1 MIFEMFS
8 YNFIVRAFI
17 VGTLVSLCAA
27 LLGVT
32 LVLKRYSMIGD
43 GLSHVGFGA
52 LAVAAALN
60 LAPLEVAVPVII
72 IAAFLL
78 LRLSENSKI
87 NGDAAIA
94 IISSTALAIGVV
106 FVSVSGVNTD
116 LNSYLFGSI
125 LATTTADAIMCGILA
140 LVVIVIFILFYN
152 KIFAVT
158 FDETF
163 SRATGLKTGVYNT
176 VIALLTALT
185 IVIGMRIMGTL
196 LISALIIFPAL
207 SSMRVCKKFKSVI
220 LCSGVLE
227 GGVRFSGSEW
237 VGIGWMLLASFV
249 YLAYWRG
256 HEDRKMLTRIYGIT
270 FPKKKMLDEYLVLLE
285 EAKKRDHRKIG
296 KEMQLFMFSETVG
309 KGLPM
314 WLPKG
319 TALRLR
325 LQEFLLRIQTRY
337 DYQEVITPPIG
348 NKLLYVTSGH
358 YAKYGKDAF
367 QPIHTPEEGE
377 EYFLKPMNCP
387 HHCEIYKNFPRSYK
401 DLPLRIAEFGTVCR
415 YEQSGELHGL
425 TRVRSFTQDD
435 AHIFCRPDQV
445 KDEFLRV
452 MDIISI
458 VFRSMNFQNFEA
470 QISLRD
476 KVNREKYIG
485 SDDNWEKAEQ
495 AIIEACEEKGLPA
508 KIEYGEA
515 AFYGPKLDFM
525 VKDAIGRRWQLG
537 TIQVDY
543 NLPERFELEYMGSDN
558 QKHRPVMI
566 HRAPFGSMER
576 FVAVLIEHTAGKF
589 PLWLTPDQVAILPIS
604 EKFNEYAEQVKMYL
618 KMHEIR
624 AIVDDRNEKI
634 GRKIRD
640 NEMKRIPYMLI
651 VGEKEAENGENI
663 N

>member
-1 MIFEMFS
+1 MFDMIFEMFS

-220 LCSGVLE
+220 LCSGV
-227 GGVRFSGSEW
+227 RSRCCFF
-237 VGIGWMLLASFV
+237 VGMCVSYSCDTPTGASVVIVNAAVFLIFRLV
-249 YLAYWRG
+249 
-256 HEDRKMLTRIYGIT
+256 EFINSKI
-270 FPKKKMLDEYLVLLE
+270 KKNNSV
-285 EAKKRDHRKIG
+285 
-296 KEMQLFMFSETVG
+296 
-309 KGLPM
+309 
-314 WLPKG
+314 
-319 TALRLR
+319 
-325 LQEFLLRIQTRY
+325 
-337 DYQEVITPPIG
+337 
-348 NKLLYVTSGH
+348 
-358 YAKYGKDAF
+358 
-367 QPIHTPEEGE
+367 
-377 EYFLKPMNCP
+377 
-387 HHCEIYKNFPRSYK
+387 
-401 DLPLRIAEFGTVCR
+401 
-415 YEQSGELHGL
+415 
-425 TRVRSFTQDD
+425 
-435 AHIFCRPDQV
+435 
-445 KDEFLRV
+445 
-452 MDIISI
+452 
-458 VFRSMNFQNFEA
+458 
-470 QISLRD
+470 
-476 KVNREKYIG
+476 
-485 SDDNWEKAEQ
+485 
-495 AIIEACEEKGLPA
+495 
-508 KIEYGEA
+508 
-515 AFYGPKLDFM
+515 
-525 VKDAIGRRWQLG
+525 
-537 TIQVDY
+537 
-543 NLPERFELEYMGSDN
+543 
-558 QKHRPVMI
+558 
-566 HRAPFGSMER
+566 
-576 FVAVLIEHTAGKF
+576 
-589 PLWLTPDQVAILPIS
+589 
-604 EKFNEYAEQVKMYL
+604 
-618 KMHEIR
+618 
-624 AIVDDRNEKI
+624 
-634 GRKIRD
+634 
-640 NEMKRIPYMLI
+640 
-651 VGEKEAENGENI
+651 
-663 N
+663 